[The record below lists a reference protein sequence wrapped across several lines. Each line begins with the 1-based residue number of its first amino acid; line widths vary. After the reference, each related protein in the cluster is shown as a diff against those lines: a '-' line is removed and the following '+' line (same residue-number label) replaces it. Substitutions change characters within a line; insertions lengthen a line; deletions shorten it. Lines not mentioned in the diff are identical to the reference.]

1 MRDDVPSSGSTGAL
15 GRTMTFIRSRR
26 ALAVGGSVVI
36 VALLAGGWGLAHA
49 FESPA
54 QREAAATAPSPLPVT
69 SEVRVG
75 DLTRRITFQA
85 TVGRTGLMS
94 VALPSPAVE
103 PAYVTGKPTSDGA
116 PVTAGQVVTE
126 VNGRPVFAVTGGF
139 PFYRELSRD
148 HTGPDVRQ
156 LQTALRDA
164 GIPTTVDGV
173 FGAGTER
180 SLAALYSRTGHAPP
194 TADDVEEDRGVP
206 GTDASPGTG
215 AAVDAAGAQPGP
227 VGTPEPAPSSS
238 AGSAPSATDTSDTET
253 TSDRPVRRRVVAS
266 PSEFVVVPTLPAV
279 AAETPAVGTAASSE
293 VLLRLE
299 SGRLRVTADV
309 PVLIA
314 ETLIEGSTGTFTA
327 PDGATTPITLET
339 VVPGGDDDAESR
351 VILDAVDGELA
362 ADLLGAEGLVALDI
376 ETVQTGSLI
385 VPTVAVA
392 GGGSGEAHLL
402 VEQDDGTFRRVP
414 VTETGQLDGE
424 SAVEPTDPDD
434 LAEGD
439 RVRVD

>member
-1 MRDDVPSSGSTGAL
+1 M
-15 GRTMTFIRSRR
+15 
-26 ALAVGGSVVI
+26 
-36 VALLAGGWGLAHA
+36 
-49 FESPA
+49 
-54 QREAAATAPSPLPVT
+54 
-69 SEVRVG
+69 
-75 DLTRRITFQA
+75 
-85 TVGRTGLMS
+85 
-94 VALPSPAVE
+94 
-103 PAYVTGKPTSDGA
+103 TGKPASSGA
-116 PVTAGQVVTE
+116 PVTAGQIVTE

-139 PFYRELSRD
+139 PFYRELRRD
-148 HTGPDVRQ
+148 HTGTDVRQ
-156 LQTALRDA
+156 LQKALRDA

-194 TADDVEEDRGVP
+194 TVVDVEEDRGVP
-206 GTDASPGTG
+206 GTDATPGTG
-215 AAVDAAGAQPGP
+215 AAVDATGVQPAP
-227 VGTPEPAPSSS
+227 AGTPAPAPSPSAGPAPASS
-238 AGSAPSATDTSDTET
+238 AADASDAEA
-253 TSDRPVRRRVVAS
+253 TSDRPVTRRVIAS
-266 PSEFVVVPTLPAV
+266 PAEFVVVPTLPAV
-279 AAETPAVGTAASSE
+279 AAETPAVGTAAGSE
-293 VLLRLE
+293 VQLRLE
-299 SGRLRVTADV
+299 SGRPRVAADV

-314 ETLIEGSTGTFTA
+314 ETLSEGSTGTFTA

-351 VILDAVDGELA
+351 VILDAADGELA

-402 VEQDDGTFRRVP
+402 VEQDDGTFRRIP
-414 VTETGQLDGE
+414 VIETGQLDGE
-424 SAVEPTDPDD
+424 SAVELADPDD

>member
-1 MRDDVPSSGSTGAL
+1 
-15 GRTMTFIRSRR
+15 MTLIRSRK
-26 ALAVGGSVVI
+26 ALAVGGSVAI

-94 VALPSPAVE
+94 VALPSPAAE
-103 PAYVTGKPTSDGA
+103 PAYVTGKPTSSGA
-116 PVTAGQVVTE
+116 PVAAGQIVTE

-139 PFYRELSRD
+139 PFYRELRRD

-156 LQTALRDA
+156 LQAALRDA

-180 SLAALYSRTGHAPP
+180 SLTALYSRTGHAPP
-194 TADDVEEDRGVP
+194 TVVDVEEDRGVP
-206 GTDASPGTG
+206 GTDATPGTD
-215 AAVDAAGAQPGP
+215 AAVDATGAQPAP
-227 VGTPEPAPSSS
+227 AGTSATAPSPS
-238 AGSAPSATDTSDTET
+238 AAPSASSAADTSDTDP
-253 TSDRPVRRRVVAS
+253 TSDRPVTRRVVAS
-266 PSEFVVVPTLPAV
+266 PAELVVVPTLPAV
-279 AAETPAVGTAASSE
+279 AAETPAVGTAAGSE
-293 VLLRLE
+293 VELRLE
-299 SGRLRVTADV
+299 SGRLRIAADV

-327 PDGATTPITLET
+327 ADGATTPITLET

-351 VILDAVDGELA
+351 VILDAANGELVP
-362 ADLLGAEGLVALDI
+362 DLLGAEGLVALDI

-392 GGGSGEAHLL
+392 GGGGSGEAHLL
-402 VEQDDGTFRRVP
+402 VEQDDGTFRRIP
-414 VTETGQLDGE
+414 VVETGQLDGE

-434 LAEGD
+434 LGEGD

>member
-1 MRDDVPSSGSTGAL
+1 MTRTGAIVTL
-15 GRTMTFIRSRR
+15 VRSRK
-26 ALAVGGSVVI
+26 ALAVGGSVAI

-75 DLTRRITFQA
+75 DLTRRITFRA

-94 VALPSPAVE
+94 VALPSPAAE
-103 PAYVTGKPTSDGA
+103 PAYVTGEPTSPGA

-139 PFYRELSRD
+139 PFYRELRRD
-148 HTGPDVRQ
+148 DTGPDVRQ
-156 LQTALRDA
+156 LQAALRDA

-194 TADDVEEDRGVP
+194 TEA
-206 GTDASPGTG
+206 
-215 AAVDAAGAQPGP
+215 
-227 VGTPEPAPSSS
+227 
-238 AGSAPSATDTSDTET
+238 
-253 TSDRPVRRRVVAS
+253 TSDRPVRRRVVLS
-266 PSEFVVVPTLPAV
+266 PTEFVVVPTLPAV
-279 AAETPAVGTAASSE
+279 AAETPEVGTAAGSE
-293 VLLRLE
+293 VEIRLE
-299 SGRLRVTADV
+299 SGRLRLTADV

-314 ETLIEGSTGTFTA
+314 ETLIESSTGTFTA

-339 VVPGGDDDAESR
+339 VVPGGDDAAESR
-351 VILDAVDGELA
+351 VILDAADGELA
-362 ADLLGAEGLVALDI
+362 SALLGAVGLVALDI

-402 VEQDDGTFRRVP
+402 VEQDDGTFRRIP

>member
-1 MRDDVPSSGSTGAL
+1 MRDDSPSSGSTGANL
-15 GRTMTFIRSRR
+15 TLIRSRKT
-26 ALAVGGSVVI
+26 LAVGGSAAI

-94 VALPSPAVE
+94 VALPAPAAE
-103 PAYVTGKPTSDGA
+103 PAYVTGKPTSAGA

-126 VNGRPVFAVTGGF
+126 VNGRPVFAVTGAF
-139 PFYRELSRD
+139 PFYRELRRD

-180 SLAALYSRTGHAPP
+180 SLAALYSRAGHAPP
-194 TADDVEEDRGVP
+194 TEVAIEEDRGVP
-206 GTDASPGTG
+206 GTDATPGTG
-215 AAVDAAGAQPGP
+215 AAVDATGAQPAP
-227 VGTPEPAPSSS
+227 VGTPAPSSS
-238 AGSAPSATDTSDTET
+238 AGSAPSAADTSDTEA
-253 TSDRPVRRRVVAS
+253 TSDRPIRRRVVAS

-293 VLLRLE
+293 VQLRLE

-314 ETLIEGSTGTFTA
+314 ETLIEGSTGTFSA

-351 VILDAVDGELA
+351 VILDAADGELA

-402 VEQDDGTFRRVP
+402 VEQDDGTFRRIP
-414 VTETGQLDGE
+414 VIETGQLDGE